1 MTSLIPG
8 VQSKGMSP
16 AQAQQRVLQWGLN
29 WENMSGHQNANS
41 RTCPAEEG
49 EKKKKEKAKQANALF
64 SSMPTQVLQGS
75 GGVRAGSQ
83 NCPVRGEMGRIRW
96 GMEGR

>member
-1 MTSLIPG
+1 
-8 VQSKGMSP
+8 MSP
-16 AQAQQRVLQWGLN
+16 AQAQQRVLHWNLN
-29 WENMSGHQNANS
+29 WENTSGHQDANS
-41 RTCPAEEG
+41 RTCPAAEE
-49 EKKKKEKAKQANALF
+49 KKKEKAKQAKALF
-64 SSMPTQVLQGS
+64 GSVPSQVLQGA